1 MRCTNTLHVR
11 IGLILALASLLSGC
25 AAIPWLSSE
34 KDPNPPTAINKKLP
48 QQVSISTLW
57 KTRIGKGT
65 DDRQL
70 RLVPA
75 VVNGKLY
82 AADPSG
88 KVVALSPRD
97 GRTLWERKT
106 DFQFSG
112 GPDVQGETL
121 VLGTTNGELLALS
134 TRNGAQQWRA
144 QLGSEILSVPRIIG
158 DLVVVHTIDDSV
170 YGIEL
175 ADGSERWRFSYPAP
189 VLTLHGSSTPV
200 AARDG
205 IIVGFAGGKLVF
217 LEPEQG
223 VPLWETTVTPPRGR
237 SELDRIADIDAD
249 PVVVGDIAYVGTY
262 NGDLAAVDIVTGSI
276 LWRRELSAHA
286 GLSADETALYVTDS
300 EDNLWSADPAD
311 GAGRWRQEGLAH
323 RRLTAPALLGNY
335 LAVGDL
341 EGYVHLISRR
351 DGRLLGFE
359 RVAKDRI
366 GHQPVVDGG
375 VAYVYAN
382 DGTVA
387 ALRAGAAAL
396 PAPGASV
403 SGAGAASKVEAQTGD
418 AETGADA
425 ELKLDP

>member
-1 MRCTNTLHVR
+1 MRRTTTLPVR
-11 IGLILALASLLSGC
+11 IGLIIALASLLPGC
-25 AAIPWLSSE
+25 GAIPWLSSE

-48 QQVSISTLW
+48 QQVNISTLW

-65 DDRQL
+65 DARQL

-75 VVNGKLY
+75 VANGKLY

-88 KVVALSPRD
+88 KIVALSPRD

-112 GPDVQGETL
+112 GPDVRGETL

-175 ADGSERWRFSYPAP
+175 ADGAERWRFSYPAP

-200 AARDG
+200 AAGDG

-223 VPLWETTVTPPRGR
+223 APLWETTVTPPRGR

-262 NGDLAAVDIVTGSI
+262 NGDLAAVDVVTGSI

-286 GLSADETALYVTDS
+286 GLSADESALYVTDS
-300 EDNLWSADPAD
+300 DDNLWSADPAD
-311 GAGRWRQEGLAH
+311 GAGLWRQEGLAH
-323 RRLTAPALLGNY
+323 RRLPPRHCSVTTWPSAIWRAMSTSFHAATDACSASSASPRTASVINPWSMAASRMSTRTTAPLPPCAP
-335 LAVGDL
+335 
-341 EGYVHLISRR
+341 
-351 DGRLLGFE
+351 E
-359 RVAKDRI
+359 RPRC
-366 GHQPVVDGG
+366 PP
-375 VAYVYAN
+375 
-382 DGTVA
+382 
-387 ALRAGAAAL
+387 
-396 PAPGASV
+396 PAPRS
-403 SGAGAASKVEAQTGD
+403 AAPAQRPRSKRRVVMPRRERM
-418 AETGADA
+418 
-425 ELKLDP
+425 LN

>member
-1 MRCTNTLHVR
+1 MYRIAHIPVR
-11 IGLILALASLLSGC
+11 IGLVLLAATTLQGC
-25 AAIPWLSSE
+25 GAFSWLNSE

-48 QQVSISTLW
+48 RQANINTLW

-65 DDRQL
+65 DARQL

-75 VVNGKLY
+75 VANGRLY
-82 AADPSG
+82 AADPNG
-88 KVVALSPRD
+88 KVVALSPND

-106 DFQFSG
+106 KFQFSG
-112 GPDVQGETL
+112 GPDVRGETL
-121 VLGTTNGELLALS
+121 ILGTTNGELLALS

-144 QLGSEILSVPRIIG
+144 QLNSEILSIPRIID
-158 DLVVVHTIDDSV
+158 DLVVVHTVDDTV

-175 ADGSERWRFSYPAP
+175 SDGTERWRFAYPAP

-200 AARDG
+200 PTGEG
-205 IIVGFAGGKLVF
+205 IIVGFSGGKLVH

-223 VPLWETTVTPPRGR
+223 APLWETTVTPPSGR

-249 PVVVGDIAYVGTY
+249 PVVVGDIAYVATY
-262 NGDLAAVDIVTGSI
+262 NGDLAAVDVVTGSI

-286 GLSADETALYVTDS
+286 GLSADATALYVTDS
-300 EDNLWSADPAD
+300 DDNLWSADPTD
-311 GAGRWRQEGLAH
+311 GAGRWRQEGLAN
-323 RRLTAPALLGNY
+323 RRLTAPSLLGNY

-366 GHQPVVDGG
+366 GHQPVVANGI
-375 VAYVYAN
+375 AYIYAN
-382 DGTVA
+382 NGTLA
-387 ALRAGAAAL
+387 ALRAGATAL
-396 PAPGASV
+396 PKPGASI
-403 SGAGAASKVEAQTGD
+403 SGAGAATKVASPDDGPEAAPLIG
-418 AETGADA
+418 
-425 ELKLDP
+425 P

>member
-1 MRCTNTLHVR
+1 MRTINWLPVR
-11 IGLILALASLLSGC
+11 LGLIVALSGMLAGPIAGC
-25 AAIPWLSSE
+25 AAIPWLGGE

-48 QQVSISTLW
+48 QQVNISTLW

-65 DDRQL
+65 DDRQV

-75 VVNGKLY
+75 VAAGRLY

-88 KVVALSPRD
+88 KVIALSPSD
-97 GRTLWERKT
+97 GRKLWERKT
-106 DFQFSG
+106 DYKFSG
-112 GPDVQGETL
+112 GPDLQGETL

-134 TRNGAQQWRA
+134 SSNGSQRWRA
-144 QLGSEILSVPRIIG
+144 QLDSEILSIPRIVG

-170 YGIEL
+170 YGINL
-175 ADGSERWRFSYPAP
+175 NDGSERWRFSYPAP

-200 AARDG
+200 AAGDG
-205 IIVGFAGGKLVF
+205 ILVGFSGGKLVL

-223 VPLWETTVTPPRGR
+223 APLWETTVTPPRGR

-262 NGDLAAVDIVTGSI
+262 NGDLAAVDIVTGAV

-300 EDNLWSADPAD
+300 EDNLWSADPDD

-323 RRLTAPALLGNY
+323 RRLTAPALLGNH

-341 EGYVHLISRR
+341 DGYVHLISRR
-351 DGRLLGFE
+351 DGRLLGFQ

-366 GHQPVVDGG
+366 GHQPVVANG

-382 DGTVA
+382 DGTLA
-387 ALRAGAAAL
+387 AFRAGSAAL
-396 PAPGASV
+396 PKPGASI
-403 SGAGAASKVEAQTGD
+403 SGAGAATKVPKPEPESQSD
-418 AETGADA
+418 
-425 ELKLDP
+425 

>member
-1 MRCTNTLHVR
+1 MRRTTTRLVR
-11 IGLILALASLLSGC
+11 IGLLLALAGLLSGC
-25 AAIPWLSSE
+25 AVVPWLSSE
-34 KDPNPPTAINKKLP
+34 KDPNPPTPINKKLP
-48 QQVSISTLW
+48 QQVNVSTLW

-65 DDRQL
+65 DERQL

-75 VVNGKLY
+75 IANGTLY

-88 KVVALSPRD
+88 RIVALSPRD

-112 GPDVQGETL
+112 GPDVRGETL
-121 VLGTTNGELLALS
+121 VVGTTNGELLALS
-134 TRNGAQQWRA
+134 TRNGAQQWRS
-144 QLGSEILSVPRIIG
+144 QLGSEILSIPRIIG

-175 ADGSERWRFSYPAP
+175 ADGAERWRFSYPAP

-200 AARDG
+200 PAGDG
-205 IIVGFAGGKLVF
+205 IIVGFAGGRLVF

-223 VPLWETTVTPPRGR
+223 APLWETTVTPPRGR

-249 PVVVGDIAYVGTY
+249 PVVVGNIAYVGTY
-262 NGDLAAVDIVTGSI
+262 NGDLAAVDIVTGNI

-286 GLSADETALYVTDS
+286 GLSADEDALYVTDS
-300 EDNLWSADPAD
+300 EDNLWSADPVD
-311 GAGRWRQEGLAH
+311 GAGRWRQEALAH
-323 RRLTAPALLGNY
+323 RRLTAPALLGND

-375 VAYVYAN
+375 VAYIYAN
-382 DGTVA
+382 DGTLA

-403 SGAGAASKVEAQTGD
+403 SGAGAASKVENPD
-418 AETGADA
+418 AETAADA
-425 ELKLDP
+425 ELKLDLGL